1 MIGTEKQQT
10 AQKHVYVDTIEY
22 NIHMLT
28 QSYSH
33 TYIRTSLQ
41 VYVQI
46 YINIYVHMY
55 IYIYVLYYMPIH
67 MVENYMCMT
76 VPIGEVSVAQCHRI
90 SLVGGCC

>member
-46 YINIYVHMY
+46 YIYICTYVY
-55 IYIYVLYYMPIH
+55 IYICTVLYAHTYGRELH
-67 MVENYMCMT
+67 VHN
-76 VPIGEVSVAQCHRI
+76 GSHW
-90 SLVGGCC
+90 